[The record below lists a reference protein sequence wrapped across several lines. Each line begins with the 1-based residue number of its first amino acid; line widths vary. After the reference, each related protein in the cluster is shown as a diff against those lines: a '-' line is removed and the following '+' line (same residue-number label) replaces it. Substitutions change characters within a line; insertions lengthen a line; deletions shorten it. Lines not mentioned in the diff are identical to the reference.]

1 MFLPLG
7 DEPNPRETPVVT
19 WTLIGVNAAVFLLLT
34 LPLSGVRPALDDPAL
49 GEYIR
54 ALYPRLSSSMALEAL
69 LQQVSAYDLVVF
81 AHGFRPADP
90 SVSALVTSMFLHGG
104 FMHLAGN
111 MLFLWIYGDNVE
123 HRLGRWRYLA
133 AYLGTGVL
141 ATLSHAVLDSGSN
154 LPMVGASG
162 AVSGV
167 LGFYFVW
174 FPRNRVRLWIMLFP
188 FFMNVVHA
196 PARLV
201 LGVYLVVDNLLPL
214 LATSGGG
221 GGGVAYGAHIG
232 GFVGGL
238 ALAAWSARRGG
249 HARPAE
255 HAPRE
260 EVHARP
266 AEHAPREE
274 VHARPAE
281 HAPREPVID
290 ADPSSTRGIRLLIA
304 AGEHEEAAPA
314 YFRLSPARTER
325 LLMPRDSLEFARWLA
340 NSEHPDAAL
349 VVYQRHLRD
358 YPLGPYLA
366 EAHLGAGLVQLYARN
381 QPTAAWQHLM
391 AVLDTDPHP
400 ETEAYARRALAD
412 IARR

>member
-7 DEPNPRETPVVT
+7 DEPNPRGTPVVT
-19 WTLIGVNAAVFLLLT
+19 WTLIGVNAAVFVLVT
-34 LPLSGVRPALDDPAL
+34 LPLSGLRPALEDPAL

-54 ALYPRLSSSMALEAL
+54 EIYPRLSSRMALESL
-69 LQQVSAYDLVVF
+69 LRQVSAYDLVVF

-90 SVSALVTSMFLHGG
+90 SLSALVTSMFLHGG

-141 ATLSHAVLDSGSN
+141 ATLSHAVLDLGSAV
-154 LPMVGASG
+154 PMVGASG

-174 FPRNRVRLWIMLFP
+174 FPRNRVRIMLFP
-188 FFMNVVHA
+188 FFITILHV

-201 LGVYLVVDNLLPL
+201 LGIYLVVDNLLPL

-238 ALAAWSARRGG
+238 AFAWWGGRREVQ
-249 HARPAE
+249 ARPAE
-255 HAPRE
+255 YAP
-260 EVHARP
+260 AP
-266 AEHAPREE
+266 A
-274 VHARPAE
+274 V
-281 HAPREPVID
+281 PVID
-290 ADPSSTRGIRLLIA
+290 ADPSSARGIRQLIA
-304 AGEHEEAAPA
+304 AGEHAAAAPD
-314 YFRLSPARTER
+314 YFRLSPARTVR
-325 LLMPRDSLEFARWLA
+325 LLMPRDSLEFGRWLA
-340 NSEHPDAAL
+340 NHDHLDAAL

-358 YPLGPYLA
+358 YPRGPYLA
-366 EAHLGAGLVQLYARN
+366 EAHLGAGLVQLYARD
-381 QPTAAWQHLM
+381 QPTAAYQHLM

-400 ETEAYARRALAD
+400 DTEAYARRVLAD
-412 IARR
+412 VTRR

>member
-1 MFLPLG
+1 
-7 DEPNPRETPVVT
+7 
-19 WTLIGVNAAVFLLLT
+19 
-34 LPLSGVRPALDDPAL
+34 
-49 GEYIR
+49 
-54 ALYPRLSSSMALEAL
+54 
-69 LQQVSAYDLVVF
+69 
-81 AHGFRPADP
+81 
-90 SVSALVTSMFLHGG
+90 MFLHGG

-141 ATLSHAVLDSGSN
+141 ATLSHAVLDLGSA

-214 LATSGGG
+214 LATSGAG

-238 ALAAWSARRGG
+238 AYAWWSGRR
-249 HARPAE
+249 
-255 HAPRE
+255 

-266 AEHAPREE
+266 AEYEPGASAAE
-274 VHARPAE
+274 RPA
-281 HAPREPVID
+281 AAADPPAAAGPPVVD

-304 AGEHEEAAPA
+304 AGEHEAAAPA
-314 YFRLSPARTER
+314 YFQLSPARTVR
-325 LLMPRDSLEFARWLA
+325 LLMPRDSLEFGRWLA
-340 NSEHPDAAL
+340 NHDHPDAAL

-366 EAHLGAGLVQLYARN
+366 EAHLGAGLVQLYARD
-381 QPTAAWQHLM
+381 QPTAAYQHLM
-391 AVLDTDPHP
+391 AVLDADPHP
-400 ETEAYARRALAD
+400 DTEAYARRALAD